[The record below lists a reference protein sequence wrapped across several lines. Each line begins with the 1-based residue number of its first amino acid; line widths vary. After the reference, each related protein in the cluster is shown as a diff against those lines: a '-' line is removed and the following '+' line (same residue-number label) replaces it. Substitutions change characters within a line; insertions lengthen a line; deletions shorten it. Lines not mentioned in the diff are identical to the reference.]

1 MQKKISVRTL
11 FEILQKELGR
21 QNWWPANSTEE
32 MLTGM
37 VLIQNTNWKN
47 ADRSLV
53 NLQDKTGFQL
63 DKMLNLSHEEMEE
76 LIQPSGFFH
85 NKAIYVRSL
94 LTAYRDNFDEWSQ
107 LSTKNL
113 RKQLLK
119 LKGIG
124 NETADVLL
132 LYYFD
137 RSTFV
142 ADNYTMRL
150 FKNMK
155 AFNEKPKYME
165 LKNQVEQDFDFTP
178 GEAGEFHALL
188 DEFGKLKSD
197 FFDDYILELP
207 EKVVSNK

>member
-1 MQKKISVRTL
+1 MSKTINIRTL

-21 QNWWPANSTEE
+21 QNWWPAGSTEE

-47 ADRSLV
+47 ADRSISK
-53 NLQDKTGFQL
+53 LQESTGFQL
-63 DKMLNLSHEEMEE
+63 DKMLNLSQEEMEE

-85 NKAIYVRSL
+85 NKAIYIRSL
-94 LTAYRDNFDEWSQ
+94 LTAYRDNFDNWSK
-107 LSTKNL
+107 LSTKDL

-178 GEAGEFHALL
+178 DEAGEFHALL

-197 FFDDYILELP
+197 FFDDYVLELP
-207 EKVVSNK
+207 EKVASK